1 MPHLGHYSGGPVR
14 HLLLLTIL
22 PRSRI
27 KNASRSIAYQAGG
40 RESTLSTAHTF
51 VFLSHNSQ
59 DKPAVETLA
68 YALLDAGVRPWLDKW
83 DLVPG
88 LSWQKGIIDALRDAQ
103 AVAVCIGA
111 HGMGHVQSPE
121 MEVALDRAWRDSSR
135 QVIPVL
141 LPGAAAN
148 PELPDFLRLRTWIDF
163 RQGLTDATIRQLV
176 AAVAG
181 HTTGPAPG
189 ADVPAPYLGL
199 PAFEER
205 DASRFFGRERD
216 VASLLARLGRGERL
230 LTLVGGSGAGKSSLL
245 RAGLIPAIRTGQLD
259 GRYDWQVLIL
269 RPGPRPVHELAVQL
283 TKVEGG
289 DTTTLDDLKDLLRR
303 KASTLS
309 DRVDLWLAST
319 PSRLLLAVDQF
330 EEVFT
335 QSQDADERRAFI
347 DNVLHAAAVAGG
359 RTTVVITLRADFMG
373 RVLDESR
380 ALAAALKTSQDV
392 VLPMG
397 PEQLRAAIERPALQ
411 ARLRF
416 DDGLVDTL
424 VEGVKD
430 QPGDLPLLQFTL
442 LELWRRCEGT
452 RLTWTAYNAIG
463 GVRGA
468 IARRAETFLTGL
480 DDAKRSEVRRV
491 LGRLVQIGEGT
502 ADTRRRAPRA
512 ELERFG
518 STSIGLLLNRLI
530 DERLL
535 TAGEEGIEVAHE
547 ALIREWKTLRE
558 WIDADRQVL
567 RIHQELSRDARRW
580 VEGGKS
586 EEDLWRGTR
595 LARAVELLDAGR
607 LMLSVEERDFM
618 VGSRA
623 VEARERRRRR
633 AGLVARRLAQVVA
646 LAVVGL
652 LAANEGRSVW
662 TRVSLPRVLEWQR
675 VRAPDGGKFWMGCV
689 PGDQDN
695 ACKNEPRHEVTLAR
709 SFDLMSHEVTV
720 DEFGRFASVGSQTI
734 VGRWLLVG
742 NVAMEP
748 QPEESKPDH
757 PVVKVSW
764 FAAAAFCK
772 FVGARLPTEAEW
784 EYAARGGHAD
794 WVYTWGDVYSQDR
807 ANGMGVGGRDKWER
821 TAPLK
826 SFPPNG
832 GLYDMA
838 GNVWEWTSTV
848 HEPYPYR
855 AEDGREDPVSKEA
868 RVVRGG
874 SFYYGPRGLRV
885 SGRDVS
891 PPVSRLNDLGFRC
904 ARDGSP

>member
-1 MPHLGHYSGGPVR
+1 M
-14 HLLLLTIL
+14 
-22 PRSRI
+22 
-27 KNASRSIAYQAGG
+27 
-40 RESTLSTAHTF
+40 
-51 VFLSHNSQ
+51 FLSHNSQ

-88 LSWQKGIIDALRDAQ
+88 LPWQKGIIDALRDAQ
-103 AVAVCIGA
+103 AVAVCIGE

-121 MEVALDRAWRDSSR
+121 MEVALDRAWRDPSR
-135 QVIPVL
+135 PVIPVL

-163 RQGLTDATIRQLV
+163 RQGLTDAAIRQLV

-181 HTTGPAPG
+181 HAAGPVPG
-189 ADVPAPYLGL
+189 PDVPAPYLGL
-199 PAFEER
+199 PAFEEK

-216 VASLLARLGRGERL
+216 VASLLARLGGGERL

-259 GRYDWQVLIL
+259 GRYDWQVIVL

-283 TKVEGG
+283 TKLEGG
-289 DTTTLDDLKDLLRR
+289 DTTKLDDLKDLLRR

-309 DRVDLWLAST
+309 DRVDLWLAGT

-335 QSQDADERRAFI
+335 QAHDADERRAFI

-373 RVLDESR
+373 RALDESR
-380 ALAAALKTSQDV
+380 ALAEALKMSQDV
-392 VLPMG
+392 VLPMR
-397 PEQLRAAIERPALQ
+397 PEHLRAAIERPALQ

-442 LELWRRCEGT
+442 LELWRRREGT

-468 IARRAETFLTGL
+468 IARRAEAFLKDLG
-480 DDAKRSEVRRV
+480 DAERSEVRRV

-512 ELERFG
+512 ELESLG
-518 STSIGLLLNRLI
+518 STSIGPLLNRLI

-535 TAGEEGIEVAHE
+535 TAGDEGIEVAHE

-558 WIDADRQVL
+558 WIDADREML
-567 RIHQELSRDARRW
+567 RIHGELSRDARRW
-580 VEGGKS
+580 VEGGNK

-595 LARAVELLDAGR
+595 LARVIEPVDAKR
-607 LMLSVEERDFM
+607 LVLSGDEREFML
-618 VGSRA
+618 GSRA
-623 VEARERRRRR
+623 AERRERRRRR
-633 AGLVARRLAQVVA
+633 AGLVAKRLA
-646 LAVVGL
+646 
-652 LAANEGRSVW
+652 LAAVLTLVGIVAINEGRLGW
-662 TRVSLPRVLEWQR
+662 ARVSLPRMLEWQR
-675 VRAPDGGKFWMGCV
+675 IRAPEGGKFLMGCV
-689 PGDQDN
+689 PGDPAGCAAD
-695 ACKNEPRHEVTLAR
+695 ESRHEVTLAR
-709 SFDLMSHEVTV
+709 RFDLMSHEVTV
-720 DEFGRFASVGSQTI
+720 DEFRRFAPVGSQMN
-734 VGRWLLVG
+734 VSRWLLVG
-742 NVAMEP
+742 NVVMES
-748 QPEESKPDH
+748 QPEWSEPAH
-757 PVVKVSW
+757 PVVNVSW
-764 FAAAAFCK
+764 SEASAFCK
-772 FVGARLPTEAEW
+772 FVGGRLPSEAEW
-784 EYAARGGHAD
+784 EFAARGGEAD
-794 WVYTWGDVYSQDR
+794 WVYPWGRDYSKDH
-807 ANGMGVGGRDKWER
+807 ANGVGVGGRDRWEY
-821 TAPLK
+821 TAPVK
-826 SFPPNG
+826 SFPANRS
-832 GLYDMA
+832 GLHDMA
-838 GNVWEWTSTV
+838 GNVWEWTSSADK
-848 HEPYPYR
+848 PYPYR
-855 AEDGREDPVSKEA
+855 REDGREDPGSKGA

-874 SFYYGPRGLRV
+874 SFNFSPGFLRV
-885 SGRDVS
+885 SVRFDY
-891 PPVSRLNDLGFRC
+891 PPVIRFYSLGFRC
-904 ARDGSP
+904 ARDVSP